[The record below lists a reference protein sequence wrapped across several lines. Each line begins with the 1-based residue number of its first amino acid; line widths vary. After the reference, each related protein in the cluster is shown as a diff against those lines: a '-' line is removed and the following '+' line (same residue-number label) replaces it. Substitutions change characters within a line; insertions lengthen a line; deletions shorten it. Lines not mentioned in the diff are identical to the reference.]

1 MVIEK
6 LESLE
11 TSLKSVLGELEAMRR
26 SRSNLESQ
34 VEQARAEALS
44 AIESASGSTDE
55 INRLREEISRLQGER
70 NEVRVRVERI
80 LNQLPSESVAE

>member
-11 TSLKSVLGELEAMRR
+11 TSLKSVLGELEAMRQ
-26 SRSNLESQ
+26 SRSDLESQ

-44 AIESASGSTDE
+44 AIESASGRTDE
-55 INRLREEISRLQGER
+55 INRLREENSRLQGER

-80 LNQLPSESVAE
+80 LNQLPSE